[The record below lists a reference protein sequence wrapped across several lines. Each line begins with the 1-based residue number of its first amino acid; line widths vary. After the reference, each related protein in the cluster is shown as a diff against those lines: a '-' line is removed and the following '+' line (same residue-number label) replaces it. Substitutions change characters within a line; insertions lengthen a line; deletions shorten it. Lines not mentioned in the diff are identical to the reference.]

1 LIVTTRSVSELRVTA
16 RLGGV
21 SGLAAVLVCLGCT
34 APAAHES
41 RDPSAPL
48 AASSTQSAI
57 PATASTASPTAE
69 PSVTAAPTVGPSAVT
84 EFGFSDILRVE
95 VNGLAVRVSPT
106 LNSPLA
112 QGIERPGDVRLDAGD
127 YVSVELGPL
136 PAGDV
141 VWYLVWPAEDARLNY
156 STVSWDIN
164 GDDPAG
170 GVNPGWV
177 AASVGEDQYLT
188 LHRSPDPS
196 EYESW
201 PAGGPMTLMM
211 SGSGDYV
218 SEPLVQHDLFD
229 FDWAAVVHDEAA
241 PCSFSVTLLPEGGAE
256 SIVVLETSVSD
267 VEQGPV
273 AGEAGLVDVPWDAS
287 AGDAG
292 DALFTLSV
300 RSRCAWTL
308 KLTPLAHD

>member
-1 LIVTTRSVSELRVTA
+1 
-16 RLGGV
+16 
-21 SGLAAVLVCLGCT
+21 
-34 APAAHES
+34 
-41 RDPSAPL
+41 
-48 AASSTQSAI
+48 
-57 PATASTASPTAE
+57 
-69 PSVTAAPTVGPSAVT
+69 
-84 EFGFSDILRVE
+84 

-106 LNSPLA
+106 LSSPLA

-156 STVSWDIN
+156 STVWWDTN
-164 GDDPAG
+164 ADDPVG

-177 AASVGEDQYLT
+177 AASVGEDQYLS
-188 LHRSPDPS
+188 LYRSPDPS

-201 PAGGPMTLMM
+201 PAGGPITLMM

-229 FDWAAVVHDEAA
+229 FDWAAAVHDEPT
-241 PCSFSVTLLPEGGAE
+241 PCSFSVALLPASGGE
-256 SIVVLETSVSD
+256 SVAILETSVSD

-273 AGEAGLVDVPWDAS
+273 AGEGGLVDVPWDAS
-287 AGDAG
+287 AGDPG
-292 DALFTLSV
+292 DALFTVSV
-300 RSRCAWTL
+300 RSGCAWAL
-308 KLTPLAHD
+308 KLAPLAHD